1 METQDVKDRKDISI
15 CQSGNSDSKN
25 TLLRESR
32 SGKEVLYFALKLWR
46 PRGMNSQY
54 EKAKRF
60 HSAFISRNYLFKAVS
75 EEVIL

>member
-25 TLLRESR
+25 TLLRKSR
-32 SGKEVLYFALKLWR
+32 SGKKVLYFTLKLWR

-60 HSAFISRNYLFKAVS
+60 HSVPISRNYLFKAVS